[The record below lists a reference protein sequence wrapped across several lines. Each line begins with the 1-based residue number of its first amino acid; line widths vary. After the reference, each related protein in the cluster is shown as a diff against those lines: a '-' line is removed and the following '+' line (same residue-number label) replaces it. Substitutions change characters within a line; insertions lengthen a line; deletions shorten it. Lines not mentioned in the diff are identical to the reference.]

1 MYSKIGCGLMKKG
14 FTLIE
19 LLAVIVVLGLIAVIA
34 IPTVTSS
41 LKNYQ
46 KKLLNTQIV
55 NIENAARTWGAK
67 HLTELPTITNTS
79 IVKNYDELPSTEE
92 YGVLVINLKLLQ
104 DEGLI
109 ESNIKNPVS
118 KKVIDENT
126 PINITNLGNSY
137 SYELKLED

>member
-1 MYSKIGCGLMKKG
+1 MYSKIGCDLMKKG

-92 YGVLVINLKLLQ
+92 YGVLVINLKLCLKSLKISQ
-104 DEGLI
+104 VL
-109 ESNIKNPVS
+109 SFFFL
-118 KKVIDENT
+118 KK
-126 PINITNLGNSY
+126 Y
-137 SYELKLED
+137 

>member
-1 MYSKIGCGLMKKG
+1 MKKG

-109 ESNIKNPVS
+109 ESNIKNPVN